1 MPDIMD
7 ATQLDLALRS
17 ELVGRIG
24 CFAGGRTYVAPVAYA
39 YDGQNVYGWSREG
52 SKLRVMRVNPEV
64 CFEID
69 HVESLDNW
77 HSVIA
82 WGTFEEL
89 RGQGALHA
97 ARLLRQRMEAL
108 KPSAA
113 SLAGQLLREGAAVA
127 LGGESAHPDLHL
139 FRIRLWEKTGLIE
152 RP

>member
-7 ATQLDLALRS
+7 AYQVDLALRS

-24 CFAGGRTYVAPVAYA
+24 CFAGGRTYVVPVAYA
-39 YDGQNVYGWSREG
+39 YDGQSVFGWSRDG
-52 SKLRVMRVNPEV
+52 SKLRVMRSNPEV

-69 HVESLDNW
+69 HVERLDTW

-89 RGQGALHA
+89 RGDGALRA
-97 ARLLRQRMEAL
+97 ARLLRQRVGTP

-113 SLAGQLLREGAAVA
+113 SLAGRLLRDGAAIA
-127 LGGESAHPDLHL
+127 LGGESAHPDLHV
-139 FRIRLWEKTGLIE
+139 FRIRLWEKTGRIE